1 MKPFYEKQKGKLHI
15 HCSNNLSFP
24 EHLHEHIEILY
35 LLEGELILTISETSY
50 TMTKDSCAIIF
61 PGQVHKFFT
70 PKNSRLHI
78 LIFDTELSG
87 EFQYS
92 FFHSIPL
99 HPCLSPNEVS
109 PDILL
114 ALLRLYETD
123 CAKNLTLKTAW
134 IQVILALLF
143 PKLSLSKIQKTGN
156 ETLIYQ
162 ALHYLTTHFH
172 ETVTLETLA
181 NVLHV
186 NKYYLSHTFSSKLQ
200 MSVPKY
206 VNCLRLEEAVTL
218 MRLSNK
224 PLELIW
230 EEAGF
235 KSQRSFNRSFLEW
248 YGMSPSKY
256 RKEVLNKL

>member
-1 MKPFYEKQKGKLHI
+1 MKPFYEKQEGKLHI

-24 EHLHEHIEILY
+24 EHLHEHIEVLY
-35 LLEGELILTISETSY
+35 LLEGELTLTVSETSY
-50 TMTKDSCAIIF
+50 LMTKGSCAIIF
-61 PGQVHKFFT
+61 SGQVHKFFT
-70 PKNSRLHI
+70 QKKSRLHI
-78 LIFDTELSG
+78 LIFDAELSG

-92 FFHSIPL
+92 FLNYVPS
-99 HPCLSPNEVS
+99 HPCLSPDEVPS
-109 PDILL
+109 DILL
-114 ALLRLYETD
+114 ALSRLYEVD
-123 CAKNLTLKTAW
+123 CAKNLTLGTAW

-143 PKLSLSKIQKTGN
+143 PKLSLTKAKKIGN

-162 ALHYLTTHFH
+162 AVRYLTTHFH
-172 ETVTLETLA
+172 EPVTLDTLA
-181 NVLHV
+181 DALHV

-200 MSVPKY
+200 MSFPKY

-218 MRLSNK
+218 MRLSDK

-235 KSQRSFNRSFLEW
+235 TSQRSFNRIFLEW

-256 RKEVLNKL
+256 RKEILG